1 MFTDFNIIF
10 FNVLELSVCTT
21 AIVKLEKNSNKT
33 VSRLRKPKH
42 SVLNEKEIYDLY
54 QPLIDKVIYIDDQ
67 LILLSQIISTLKT
80 SENMPLDSASILNL
94 AEYMTNMSRT
104 VFKDANMLINEIFN
118 LDLNSARKQKLQPR
132 S

>member
-1 MFTDFNIIF
+1 
-10 FNVLELSVCTT
+10 
-21 AIVKLEKNSNKT
+21 
-33 VSRLRKPKH
+33 
-42 SVLNEKEIYDLY
+42 
-54 QPLIDKVIYIDDQ
+54 LIDKVIYIDDQ

-118 LDLNSARKQKLQPR
+118 LDLNSARKQKLQPKTVE
-132 S
+132 